1 MNSKIALLIGGFFFS
16 THSIY
21 LSDIINHKSIKMRK
35 TLLFLFTC
43 IIINACNKP
52 QKTSSKF
59 SAPGP
64 GKYIEWFGN
73 NDMANEFAMIGMRH
87 FMNAE
92 QEKAYAFF
100 ETALSYDSAM
110 FAPHVCLAEMS
121 LDGSEKQKYHIS
133 QAKKNVADNNE
144 TSKLFVSILDQKPDG
159 YWGYFD
165 SSKAHELWKKMHNL
179 EPRGNFIK
187 QFYAWTMEENEKSI
201 AIINKFIDE
210 AITNNESYENLL
222 NLLGYKLMAKGDMD
236 GAEKVFLDYIKAY
249 PEGYNAYD
257 SMGEYYLKN
266 KMNETAKEMYMEA
279 LEKYRFANNA
289 RNIISRMN
297 KK

>member
-1 MNSKIALLIGGFFFS
+1 MQKNLIALFSFLIIS
-16 THSIY
+16 
-21 LSDIINHKSIKMRK
+21 
-35 TLLFLFTC
+35 
-43 IIINACNKP
+43 ACNNP
-52 QKTSSKF
+52 QPTSSKF

-64 GKYIEWFGN
+64 GKYIEWFGDN
-73 NDMANEFAMIGMRH
+73 EMANEFAMIGMRH

-100 ETALSYDSAM
+100 EAALSYDPGM

-133 QAKKNVADNNE
+133 QAKKNVVENNE
-144 TSKLFVSILDQKPDG
+144 TSKLFVSILDQNPDG

-165 SSKAHELWKKMHNL
+165 SSKAHELWKKMHEL
-179 EPRGNFIK
+179 EPRGSFIK
-187 QFYAWTMEENEKSI
+187 QFYAWTMKDNEKSI
-201 AIINKFIDE
+201 ATINKFIIE
-210 AITNNESYENLL
+210 AETKNESYENLL

-236 GAEKVFLDYIKAY
+236 GAEKVFLDYIKVY
-249 PEGYNAYD
+249 PDGYNAYD

-266 KMNETAKEMYMEA
+266 TMNESAKDMYMKA

-289 RNIISRMN
+289 RNMISKMN
-297 KK
+297 Q